1 VSLVKYNPS
10 LLSLCSLKIKPSREI
25 ELHDGSRII
34 EFWRGEKQPTK
45 RKPCDMA
52 MLIVSANR
60 KSFKMHYYPLNS
72 NDLQIVENINIDKLG
87 DAVND
92 LINAG
97 F

>member
-1 VSLVKYNPS
+1 
-10 LLSLCSLKIKPSREI
+10 
-25 ELHDGSRII
+25 
-34 EFWRGEKQPTK
+34 
-45 RKPCDMA
+45 MA

-72 NDLQIVENINIDKLG
+72 SDLQIVENINIDKLG